1 VLQQG
6 IGNPLID
13 RWTIGQRDGTVK
25 TRFHRGAK
33 ERTESAMKRAQIYE
47 HLGLI
52 LPSLSLYLF
61 DASFFSKAP
70 RASTRVILAKASKVL
85 LIVKIN

>member
-1 VLQQG
+1 
-6 IGNPLID
+6 
-13 RWTIGQRDGTVK
+13 
-25 TRFHRGAK
+25 
-33 ERTESAMKRAQIYE
+33 MKRAQIYE

-52 LPSLSLYLF
+52 FPSLSLYLF